1 MEWMFSKNSSRSLE
15 FEKFFHHCW
24 FFLIAK
30 TIQEPICYLYWG
42 FRKKSESRTWS
53 KVFFALLANKYNSP
67 EDRQYIVIRFFFRKV
82 WRNLS
87 CRPFLFVREWQF
99 LRYLAVTPSVSRFWR
114 GNTFKHL
121 SCDINFPISTLV
133 KSLEFQY
140 N

>member
-53 KVFFALLANKYNSP
+53 KVFFALLANTKTTILKTDN
-67 EDRQYIVIRFFFRKV
+67 ILLLHFFSKF

-87 CRPFLFVREWQF
+87 CRPFLFLREWQF
-99 LRYLAVTPSVSRFWR
+99 LGYLPFTPSVSKFWR
-114 GNTFKHL
+114 GNAFKHL
-121 SCDINFPISTLV
+121 SCDINFPISMLV